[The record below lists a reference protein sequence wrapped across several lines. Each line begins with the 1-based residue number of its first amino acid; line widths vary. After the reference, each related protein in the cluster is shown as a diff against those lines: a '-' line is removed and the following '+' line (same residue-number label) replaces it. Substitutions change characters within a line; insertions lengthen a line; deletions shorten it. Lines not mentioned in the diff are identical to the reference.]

1 MTISGK
7 QRAALRADAHHLDA
21 TLQVGQLGI
30 TDTFTQALD
39 DALRARELVK
49 VHLGRGAE
57 LSVREAAAMLSEAT
71 GSDVVQVIGRTASFY
86 RHNPELQRDADGRPL
101 PSRRRAR

>member
-7 QRAALRADAHHLDA
+7 HRAALRAEAHHLSA
-21 TLQVGQLGI
+21 TLQVGQLGL
-30 TDTFTQALD
+30 TETFTQALD
-39 DALRARELVK
+39 EALRARELVK

-57 LSVREAAAMLSEAT
+57 LSVKEAATTLSEAT

-86 RHNPELQRDADGRPL
+86 RHNPDLRRDADGRPL
-101 PSRRRAR
+101 PPRRRAT